1 MKNIGMILLALIAGV
16 LVLIGFSG
24 TGEKKPEPP
33 PTAASS
39 APAPAPAPVQTRQT
53 LKKTTQNVLE
63 LSEAMS
69 QGGVRAEMSITGQ
82 GLDVAAD
89 AYRTSVGKLSI
100 IAVEQ
105 KMSFF
110 QAENDR
116 KPRDYKEFMERIIE
130 KGKPDGIM
138 LPMLPYYQEYSYDPD
153 AKELVVI
160 EFPAK
165 KEQRQKETTGASGL

>member
-1 MKNIGMILLALIAGV
+1 MKNIWMVLLALIAGV

-33 PTAASS
+33 AAAS
-39 APAPAPAPVQTRQT
+39 APAPAPVQTRQT
-53 LKKTTQNVLE
+53 LKKTTQNVME
-63 LSEAMS
+63 LSEAMK
-69 QGGVRAEMSITGQ
+69 QGGVRADLSIKSQ
-82 GLDVAAD
+82 GLEVAAD

-100 IAVEQ
+100 IAVDQ
-105 KMSFF
+105 KMNFF

-116 KPRDYKEFMERIIE
+116 KPKDYQEFMARIIE
-130 KGKPDGIM
+130 QGKPDGIM
-138 LPMLPYYQEYSYDPD
+138 LPMLPYYQEYAYDPD

-165 KEQRQKETTGASGL
+165 KEQRQKETTGAAGL